1 MPHPPKPNRLHAYL
15 LGPPSRAVTPERDT
29 LRSVLLLSSARD
41 TLVRMLGPPAPIRA
55 GLLFGKFAGDQLVVH
70 HAVPGGHRSPPTYL
84 PPFQFEPD
92 YALGWADALAELNP
106 SLEWVGMWVA
116 RPERILTD
124 DEIDIF
130 WASQAAEVGLLD
142 PDSTLLIANW
152 SEGELELQGWTVL
165 DGDLAGLPVHCPET
179 EKILNH

>member
-1 MPHPPKPNRLHAYL
+1 
-15 LGPPSRAVTPERDT
+15 
-29 LRSVLLLSSARD
+29 
-41 TLVRMLGPPAPIRA
+41 
-55 GLLFGKFAGDQLVVH
+55 
-70 HAVPGGHRSPPTYL
+70 
-84 PPFQFEPD
+84 
-92 YALGWADALAELNP
+92 
-106 SLEWVGMWVA
+106 MWVA

-165 DGDLAGLPVHCPET
+165 DGDLAGLPVHWPGT